1 MTKLNNS
8 NELLEL
14 IKLSATKL
22 YNWRGEEKL
31 VVRLG
36 FGVMCEED
44 TLLTMSDVNEYGA
57 MTDTD
62 PNQGNYT
69 SVGSTQEK
77 LRINQEKLTFLCL
90 NYMQMIIALF
100 ILGLLMR

>member
-36 FGVMCEED
+36 FGVMREED

-62 PNQGNYT
+62 IVYRT
-69 SVGSTQEK
+69 SFIKYRFNAIPPEF
-77 LRINQEKLTFLCL
+77 RFL
-90 NYMQMIIALF
+90 QAL
-100 ILGLLMR
+100 LLLEARLSL